1 MPIPR
6 HLGSRGLGS
15 LTVRGTHIA
24 GASLEDALR
33 TLASLELLP
42 IAQRQLAEES
52 ADKLAGSGLY
62 VAVIGEFKR
71 GKTTLINALLGADL
85 LPTGVLPVTAVP
97 ALARFGMRPRVTLRL
112 LDGSEVDSDIAGLHG
127 YLTEQEN
134 PGNRKGV
141 REAIIEYPALVLE
154 SGLILVDTP
163 GTGSVHLHN
172 TQATVDFLPRVRRR
186 APRPERGRASS
197 PTRRR
202 DCWKTWETQ
211 PRVSRSAST
220 RSTG

>member
-33 TLASLELLP
+33 TLASLEVLP
-42 IAQRQLAEES
+42 IAQRQLAEEA

-97 ALARFGMRPRVTLRL
+97 ALVALRHAATSNAPPPRRLGSRHRHRGAARLP
-112 LDGSEVDSDIAGLHG
+112 HG
-127 YLTEQEN
+127 ARE
-134 PGNRKGV
+134 PGEPQGC
-141 REAIIEYPALVLE
+141 A
-154 SGLILVDTP
+154 
-163 GTGSVHLHN
+163 
-172 TQATVDFLPRVRRR
+172 
-186 APRPERGRASS
+186 RG
-197 PTRRR
+197 
-202 DCWKTWETQ
+202 DH
-211 PRVSRSAST
+211 RVSGRGCSRAV
-220 RSTG
+220 